1 MLKLIPMPNPFKLAL
16 SSYSMTDT
24 GKALI
29 GSTIASA
36 AIEAYQNSQQQQQ
49 YQQQA
54 PQQLSP
60 LEETWSFYGKT
71 MQLLENNPQMKAS
84 WNNLPKEV
92 KEQRLIELYCKKGNG
107 HLVPYL
113 QKHIF
118 PTIKDSDLLQKL
130 RPPVL

>member
-1 MLKLIPMPNPFKLAL
+1 MLKLIPIPNPFKLAL
-16 SSYSMTDT
+16 SSYSMTDV
-24 GKALI
+24 GKALV
-29 GSTIASA
+29 GSTLAEA
-36 AIEAYQNSQQQQQ
+36 GMEAYQNSQQQ
-49 YQQQA
+49 YQQP

-92 KEQRLIELYCKKGNG
+92 KEQRLIDLYCRKGNG

-118 PTIKDSDLLQKL
+118 PTLKDSLQKL

>member
-1 MLKLIPMPNPFKLAL
+1 MTLVVKFRQKLLRNLLVFVLLVLLNVVQIINTEDDA
-16 SSYSMTDT
+16 
-24 GKALI
+24 
-29 GSTIASA
+29 
-36 AIEAYQNSQQQQQ
+36 NSQQQQQ

-92 KEQRLIELYCKKGNG
+92 KEQRLIDLYCKKGNG

-118 PTIKDSDLLQKL
+118 PTLKDSDLLLLKL